1 MTENKSH
8 YTWDEFGHDVDA
20 LATRIRALNRTFNGV
35 YGPAR
40 GGLPL
45 AVSLSH
51 ALDIPLLAAPHDENS
66 LIVDDIADKGH
77 TLQKYAGKNVIAT
90 IYHHPDCVFEP
101 TIWLRKKGTEWILFP
116 WEKSEQA

>member
-1 MTENKSH
+1 MEQDKEH
-8 YTWDEFGHDVDA
+8 YTWDAFDKDVTE
-20 LATRIRALNRTFNGV
+20 LAIRIRGLGRTFNGI

-45 AVSLSH
+45 AICLSH
-51 ALDIPLLAAPHDENS
+51 AFELPLLGAPHGDDT

-90 IYHHPDCVFEP
+90 IFYHPDCVFEP
-101 TIWLRKKGTEWILFP
+101 TIWLRKKGDRWIEYP
-116 WEKSEQA
+116 WEKKR